1 MERRPC
7 LLVADD
13 EKEIRNFLKRVLEPA
28 GYNVVLAPNGRE
40 ALAMYQEHKPDL
52 IILDIMMP
60 ELSGLEVLGI
70 LRQSSN
76 VPVIMLTGKS
86 EVTALDAALGLGADD
101 FVRKPFHMKELVSRI
116 KAKLRRTARDDSVLS
131 E

>member
-7 LLVADD
+7 LLVVDD
-13 EKEIRNFLKRVLEPA
+13 EKEIRNFLKRALESA
-28 GYNVVLAPNGRE
+28 GYNVILAPNGRE

-60 ELSGLEVLGI
+60 ELNGLEVLGI

-101 FVRKPFHMKELVSRI
+101 FVRKPFHVGELVSRI
-116 KAKLRRTARDDSVLS
+116 KAKLRRTTRDD
-131 E
+131 

>member
-7 LLVADD
+7 LLVVDD
-13 EKEIRNFLKRVLEPA
+13 EKEIRNFLKRALESA
-28 GYNVVLAPNGRE
+28 GYNVILAPNGRE

-60 ELSGLEVLGI
+60 ELNGFEVLGI

-101 FVRKPFHMKELVSRI
+101 FVRKPFHIGELVSRI
-116 KAKLRRTARDDSVLS
+116 KAKLRRTTRDD
-131 E
+131 

>member
-7 LLVADD
+7 LLVVDD
-13 EKEIRNFLKRVLEPA
+13 EKEIRNFLKRALESA

-52 IILDIMMP
+52 IILDIIMP
-60 ELSGLEVLGI
+60 ELNGLEVIGI

-101 FVRKPFHMKELVSRI
+101 FVRKPFHIGELVSRI
-116 KAKLRRTARDDSVLS
+116 KAKLRRTTRDD
-131 E
+131 